1 MEKEMEIERAEI
13 WISHILR
20 WGVVL
25 CAVVIAF
32 GWILS
37 SNPMIMA
44 GLLMLICLPILRVFA
59 AGVIFLRQRDYI
71 YVGLSLF
78 VFLILVAS
86 MMLGQKL

>member
-1 MEKEMEIERAEI
+1 MEIEKAEI
-13 WISHILR
+13 WISQILR

-25 CAVVIAF
+25 CAVVIAA

-37 SNPMIMA
+37 SNPTIMA

-59 AGVIFLRQRDYI
+59 AGVIFLKQKDFI

-86 MMLGQKL
+86 MIMGQKL